1 MNLRV
6 WKSYI
11 QFFSSDYKIIKSET
25 NDMFGIMWN
34 IIGITPHI
42 KIKQH
47 TFNDMSLNKKKFK
60 QNYEIFKW
68 IEMKTHLSMVNSC
81 IRKNWNSQETAKK
94 MKCKL

>member
-11 QFFSSDYKIIKSET
+11 QFFSSDYKIIKSE
-25 NDMFGIMWN
+25 I
-34 IIGITPHI
+34 
-42 KIKQH
+42 
-47 TFNDMSLNKKKFK
+47 NDMSLNKKKFK

-68 IEMKTHLSMVNSC
+68 IEMKTHLSLVNSC